1 MQVCDAFRCPF
12 RFAFTCLAFLYI
24 LIVSC
29 YLQDTCAHA
38 GFLHSSNFL
47 RPASVYHAIGK
58 IQDTLYKCQ
67 SNTAPNKCYGVQ
79 QVRNAYSVT
88 PLLEKGITGN
98 GSSIVIVDA
107 YHAPHLR
114 DDLAVFDKH
123 FDLPNA
129 LLSIVA
135 PNGIPAWNPSNK
147 AQVNWSSEISLDV
160 EWAHAIAPNASITLV
175 EARSE
180 DDHDL
185 FNALNYAVEKNL
197 GDVISMSFGEAENC
211 VKPELV
217 KPWHKALHVAF
228 QKRSQCLP
236 LLEIVGLPNSAVME
250 TRGKM
255 LSLRQLVIL
264 W

>member
-1 MQVCDAFRCPF
+1 M
-12 RFAFTCLAFLYI
+12 
-24 LIVSC
+24 
-29 YLQDTCAHA
+29 
-38 GFLHSSNFL
+38 
-47 RPASVYHAIGK
+47 
-58 IQDTLYKCQ
+58 
-67 SNTAPNKCYGVQ
+67 GV
-79 QVRNAYSVT
+79 
-88 PLLEKGITGN
+88 
-98 GSSIVIVDA
+98 SIVIVDA